1 MRERA
6 TARGFALR
14 TFVLGVVLAVGGG
27 VLPGLSPAAAA
38 APVPDEV
45 ADEATAVAL
54 AMKHGKQIRITSATT
69 DTAQVTANPDGSLTM
84 QDHVQPVRVKRD
96 SGWVDVDLNLERKP
110 NGSIE
115 PKAAPVGLVFSA
127 GGVGS
132 AARGPIARLVKGEQE
147 VGFGW
152 DSDLPDAV
160 IDGATVT
167 YPNVLHDVDLRLT
180 ANLKGFSEVLVVK
193 NADAAK
199 NAKLKKITFKSHTKG
214 VKIEK
219 SAAPTA
225 KQAGLSSAGLVVK
238 DTAGTQVFSGD
249 ASRMWDST
257 GVTRDHDP
265 LTGPAAGGR
274 AAVMGVDVT
283 ADAVAITP
291 DQAFLADPA
300 TTYPVLLDPDYSC
313 TTCSKAHH
321 AVVQSPPEWQHAKNF
336 DQTGGD
342 LGDLKVGYLN
352 ASSLNA
358 SVNGVSRTYLQMN
371 TAGIIGKKIRSATL
385 HTRVIASYSCAPS
398 PTELRLAGWID
409 ANTDWTNQPFV
420 GGAPLSSNNRSN
432 NPGFCPSDG
441 GADFDATSAAVSA
454 AANNWELTTFS
465 LSAANEGDLN
475 NSWRRFD
482 LNPYFEVIYN
492 SFPNTPTELG
502 IEAWG
507 PRQADA
513 LPCVRGANRPVVAT
527 KTPRLR
533 ARLSDPDG
541 GVLDAGFR
549 LLKGTF
555 DNYTWNG
562 LDIHADWVG
571 SSSFAEVTVPAGW
584 VTDQGVYSFHL
595 WSGDGDPS
603 VSSWSETCEFEV
615 DTVAPKTP
623 VISSTDY
630 PAATP
635 SGSTGQTGAF
645 TFATN
650 GNTGTGGAM
659 DVQRYGWSLNDDNGV
674 LNQVVVKAA
683 SGSVTTSITPT
694 QSGTNTLYVYAFD
707 RAENRSA
714 TAAKYVFSVAGP
726 SGAKG
731 IWKLDESSGTTAADT
746 GGGNRTLTLA
756 TGAAFGAGY
765 SANGMTVNG
774 TTGLATTAASV
785 LDTSKAFSVSTW
797 VRLDSAASTRTA
809 VSQDVG
815 TASAFSLQYNKTLNR
830 WALSAKATPTSTE
843 LRSATSLA
851 APEIGQWTHLAGV
864 YEPTTQKL
872 SLYVNGKLEG
882 SADALLS
889 TATAGQLVVGAAK
902 ASGNRVEQFAGA
914 VDQVQVWDRQ
924 ITAVEAAGL
933 NNTGVLRAQYKLDEQ
948 TGTAA
953 KDEVSGLNGVVSGAG
968 ASWMS
973 NTRNKWAHFDQSWT
987 GSVAAQQPVNFRTDR
1002 SYTVSA
1008 WVRHDGLDPASRTAL
1023 SATDSQRSP
1032 FLLGYRP
1039 SHGKWSLYVTPAV
1052 GEGWHAMSDE
1062 AAEAGRWTHLV
1073 GTFDATTGRIALF
1086 VNGVKQATYVNTPDG
1101 GGVVGRQGTG
1111 GLSIARADWT
1121 GVLTDYWKG
1130 DVDDARAYSGV
1141 LTDDQVLQ
1149 VFSATPHR

>member
-14 TFVLGVVLAVGGG
+14 TFVLGLVLAVGGG
-27 VLPGLSPAAAA
+27 TLLGLAPVAVA
-38 APVPDEV
+38 APVPDE
-45 ADEATAVAL
+45 AIDETTAVAL

-69 DTAQVTANPDGSLTM
+69 DTAQATANPDGSVTM
-84 QDHVQPVRVKRD
+84 ADHVQPVRVKRD
-96 SGWVDVDLNLERKP
+96 VGWVDVDLTLERKA
-110 NGSIE
+110 NGAIE

-127 GGVGS
+127 GGAGS
-132 AARGPIARLVKGEQE
+132 SARGPIARLIKGEQE

-152 DSDLPDAV
+152 DTDLPDAV
-160 IDGATVT
+160 LSGTTVT
-167 YPNVLHDVDLRLT
+167 YPNVLPDVDLRLQ

-193 NADAAK
+193 NAAAAK
-199 NAKLKKITFKSHTKG
+199 NPKLKKITFKSHTKG
-214 VKIEK
+214 VRIEK
-219 SAAPTA
+219 TA
-225 KQAGLSSAGLVVK
+225 IPQTKQVVSSAGLVVK
-238 DTAGTQVFSGD
+238 DAAGIQVFSGD

-257 GVTRDHDP
+257 GVTGGHDP

-274 AAVMGVDVT
+274 AAAMGVDVT
-283 ADAVAITP
+283 ADSVAITP

-321 AVVQSPPEWQHAKNF
+321 TVVQSPPEWQYAKNF

-358 SVNGVSRTYLQMN
+358 SENGVSRTYLQMN

-420 GGAPLSSNNRSN
+420 PGAPLSSNNRSN

-454 AANNWELTTFS
+454 AKNSWQLTTFS

-482 LNPYFEVIYN
+482 LNPYFEVVYN

-502 IEAWG
+502 MEAWG

-513 LPCVRGANRPVVAT
+513 LPCVRGAGRPVVAT

-549 LLKGTF
+549 LLHGTY

-571 SSSFAEVTVPAGW
+571 STSFAEVTVPAGW
-584 VTDQGVYSFHL
+584 VTDQGVYSWHL
-595 WSGDGDPS
+595 WAGDGDPS

-615 DTVAPKTP
+615 DTVAPQTP
-623 VISSTDY
+623 AVSSTDF
-630 PAATP
+630 PT
-635 SGSTGQTGAF
+635 
-645 TFATN
+645 
-650 GNTGTGGAM
+650 TGTGGSVGQTGSFTFTTNGNNGIGGSM
-659 DVQRYGWSLNDDNGV
+659 DVDFYGWSLNNDNPA
-674 LNQVVVKAA
+674 LNQIKVSAA
-683 SGSVTTSITPT
+683 TGSITTSITPT
-694 QSGTNTLYVYAFD
+694 KFGVNTLYVYAID

-714 TAAKYVFSVAGP
+714 VAAQYVFTVSGP
-726 SGAKG
+726 SQPKG
-731 IWKLDESSGTTAADT
+731 IWALDETAGTTAADAS
-746 GGGNRTLTLA
+746 GGNRTLTLA
-756 TGAAFGAGY
+756 SGATFGPGY
-765 SANGMTVNG
+765 SANALALNG
-774 TTGLATTAASV
+774 TTGSATTSAAV
-785 LDTSKAFSVSTW
+785 LDTSKAFSVAAWAKVDNT
-797 VRLDSAASTRTA
+797 ASTRTV

-815 TASAFSLQYNKTLNR
+815 TGSAFSLQYNKGQDR
-830 WALSAKATPTSTE
+830 WTVTAKADPTSTE
-843 LRSATSLA
+843 LRYAKSLV
-851 APEIGQWTHLAGV
+851 APEIGAWTHLIGV
-864 YEPTTQKL
+864 YEPTAHKI

-882 SADALLS
+882 TADAVLS
-889 TATAGQLVVGAAK
+889 TATAGALVVGAAK
-902 ASGNRVEQFAGA
+902 NGGNRTEQFSGA
-914 VDQVQVWDRQ
+914 IDQFQAWDRQ
-924 ITAVEAAGL
+924 ITPAEVSAL

-953 KDEVSGLNGVVSGAG
+953 KEEVSGSNGVMAGG

-973 NTRNKWAHFDQSWT
+973 NSRNKWAHFDQSWT
-987 GSVAAQQPVNFRTDR
+987 GHVAGQQPANFRTDR

-1008 WVRHDGLDPASRTAL
+1008 WVRHDGLDEAARTVF
-1023 SATDSQRSP
+1023 SANDPQFSP
-1032 FLLGYRP
+1032 FFLGYRT
-1039 SHGKWSLYVTPAV
+1039 SHGKWSFFITQSNGSA
-1052 GEGWHAMSDE
+1052 WHAISD
-1062 AAEAGRWTHLV
+1062 APAQAGVWTHLV
-1073 GTFDATTGRIALF
+1073 GTYDATTGRIGLY
-1086 VNGVKQATYVNTPDG
+1086 VNGAKQNSYLNTTDG
-1101 GGVVGRQGTG
+1101 SGVTSRPSNS
-1111 GLSIARADWT
+1111 GLSIGRATFT

-1130 DVDDARAYSGV
+1130 DADDVRAYSGV
-1141 LTDDQVLQ
+1141 LTDDQALQ
-1149 VFSATPHR
+1149 VYSSTLHR